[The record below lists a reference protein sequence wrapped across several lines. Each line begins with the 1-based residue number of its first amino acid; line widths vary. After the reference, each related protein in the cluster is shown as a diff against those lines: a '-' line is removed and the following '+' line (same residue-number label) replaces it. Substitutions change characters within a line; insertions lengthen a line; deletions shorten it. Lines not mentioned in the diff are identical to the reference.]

1 MEKDGLVA
9 LRDEN
14 VVSFSSNKEGW
25 GFTLDGG
32 VFPLSCTK
40 AEVFLLLFNRRLGP
54 FRDEKIVK
62 SYKIFYNRPGAHE
75 QVCLSRCFLL
85 WLKSCCIK
93 KISRPFP
100 WLWEPGYEIA
110 FKYHLR
116 IYISPWLLILLNFCS
131 ILEFSD
137 AANLYIPDYPTK
149 SCAPPPLLQRTWGPP
164 LPLFL
169 RGRVRLQVG

>member
-40 AEVFLLLFNRRLGP
+40 AEVFLLLFNRQLGP

-85 WLKSCCIK
+85 
-93 KISRPFP
+93 
-100 WLWEPGYEIA
+100 
-110 FKYHLR
+110 
-116 IYISPWLLILLNFCS
+116 
-131 ILEFSD
+131 
-137 AANLYIPDYPTK
+137 
-149 SCAPPPLLQRTWGPP
+149 
-164 LPLFL
+164 
-169 RGRVRLQVG
+169 